1 MYQNYI
7 LACIRVYEKTIRFY
21 NILHC
26 LSMKLNVHF
35 QGGGKELMIKVTEK
49 TNYLLLFD
57 SYDMEHLQ
65 LQSGILSSMAWKFYK
80 FSICYHKI
88 AHISTSK
95 AIFSYSLKYTQGVL
109 CLRRVLR
116 LWKNNRVSR
125 KPCKPR
131 SDLVLNGQIRVP
143 K

>member
-26 LSMKLNVHF
+26 LSMKLNVNF
-35 QGGGKELMIKVTEK
+35 QGGGKELGIKVTEK

-80 FSICYHKI
+80 FSICYHRI

-95 AIFSYSLKYTQGVL
+95 TIFSFSLKYNVSLKPQNTIHSCMHFSRQA
-109 CLRRVLR
+109 
-116 LWKNNRVSR
+116 KNTSR
-125 KPCKPR
+125 E
-131 SDLVLNGQIRVP
+131 
-143 K
+143 